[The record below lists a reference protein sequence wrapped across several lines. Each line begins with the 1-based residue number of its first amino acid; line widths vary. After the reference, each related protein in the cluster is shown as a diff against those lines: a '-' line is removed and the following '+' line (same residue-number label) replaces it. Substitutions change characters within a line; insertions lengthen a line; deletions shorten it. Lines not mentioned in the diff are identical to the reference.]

1 MVFEARLQQG
11 GLLKKIIEATKELV
25 ETANWD
31 CSQDGIS
38 LQAMDNSHVSL
49 VSLLLRT
56 DGFESLRC
64 DKNMNLG
71 INMASMAKIL
81 KCASNDDVISL
92 ETKGEDADALTLKFE
107 SSKGDRTSEYEMKLM
122 EIDSEHLGI
131 PESEYDVV
139 VKLPAGEFQRI
150 CRDLMTIG
158 ESVVIS
164 ATKEGVTFKSTG
176 ELGSGQTTL
185 KPYSDAEKEEDE
197 VVIELQESVEL
208 TFALR
213 YMNFFTKATP
223 LSESVTL
230 SMSKDVP
237 LVVEYR
243 IGDMG
248 YIRYYLAPKIE
259 DEDED
264 AAE

>member
-31 CSQDGIS
+31 CSSEGIS
-38 LQAMDNSHVSL
+38 LQAMDSSHVSL
-49 VSLLLRT
+49 VSMLLRT

-64 DKNMNLG
+64 DKNINLG

-81 KCASNDDVISL
+81 KCAANDDVISL
-92 ETKGEDADALTLKFE
+92 ETREETDALTLKFE
-107 SSKGDRTSEYEMKLM
+107 SPKGDKTSEYEMKLM
-122 EIDSEHLGI
+122 DIDAEHLGI
-131 PESEYDVV
+131 PDSTYDVV
-139 VKLPAGEFQRI
+139 VKMPAGEFQRI
-150 CRDLMTIG
+150 CRDLSSIG
-158 ESVVIS
+158 ESVVIG
-164 ATKEGVTFKSTG
+164 ATKEGIEFRATG
-176 ELGSGQTTL
+176 ELGSGKTTL
-185 KPYSDAEKEEDE
+185 QQASDPEDEDNE
-197 VVIELQESVEL
+197 VVIDLENPVEL

-213 YMNFFTKATP
+213 YLNFFTKATP
-223 LSESVTL
+223 LSSSVTL

-259 DEDED
+259 DEDEEP
-264 AAE
+264 AE